1 MKLFQRILDSSNPK
15 SVDIE
20 SKMSPR
26 TLDDSCNY
34 NGGKREYKMGEK
46 LHYVTAESKREVIDS
61 EL

>member
-20 SKMSPR
+20 SKMSLR

-34 NGGKREYKMGEK
+34 NWGKREYKMGEK
-46 LHYVTAESKREVIDS
+46 LQYVTAESKREVIDS